1 MNQLQHYNAYQ
12 RGYQIGER
20 KATKR
25 REKKI
30 KQTTLEGK
38 TCPNER
44 KNNKIYSR
52 ATGRM
57 ELKMRLVTN
66 CCVRA
71 RARTRV
77 SVQDWHSVGSGTNV
91 QAVCVINVYS
101 NLHILY
107 PQFCFYRN
115 YA

>member
-1 MNQLQHYNAYQ
+1 MHTNA
-12 RGYQIGER
+12 
-20 KATKR
+20 ATKLANEKQQKEER
-25 REKKI
+25 KKI

-71 RARTRV
+71 RARALALVFKIGTR
-77 SVQDWHSVGSGTNV
+77 
-91 QAVCVINVYS
+91 
-101 NLHILY
+101 
-107 PQFCFYRN
+107 
-115 YA
+115 